1 MKDLIK
7 VKSSEIENLEF
18 RITAIDCDDTEF
30 EQVKEAGENA
40 ETGEIYEEIYYS
52 RTAWGRVEYTAEYK
66 SEKLSLAFGW
76 QAEASRK
83 ESYTDS
89 FDFEVYLANEPDET
103 ANFVIVDD
111 DGDIEHITI
120 AQIEDRAGSFDDF
133 PSAAKPLLP
142 VPEDDEVLVEDVV
155 MDENQGSG
163 IRDYIVERDNAVDLR
178 FKGQILA
185 DATSR
190 KSYNDG
196 GRWQELTLYKT
207 AGGKY
212 VCCKVDVTR
221 WIGERTRYK
230 AVVCEGISDV
240 IEFFGMSSLAKELYK
255 MKLKS

>member
-1 MKDLIK
+1 MK
-7 VKSSEIENLEF
+7 NLEK
-18 RITAIDCDDTEF
+18 
-30 EQVKEAGENA
+30 QA
-40 ETGEIYEEIYYS
+40 EIN
-52 RTAWGRVEYTAEYK
+52 EYT
-66 SEKLSLAFGW
+66 
-76 QAEASRK
+76 
-83 ESYTDS
+83 
-89 FDFEVYLANEPDET
+89 
-103 ANFVIVDD
+103 
-111 DGDIEHITI
+111 
-120 AQIEDRAGSFDDF
+120 
-133 PSAAKPLLP
+133 
-142 VPEDDEVLVEDVV
+142 
-155 MDENQGSG
+155 
-163 IRDYIVERDNAVDLR
+163 VERDDAPNLR
-178 FKGQILA
+178 FCGQILA

>member
-111 DGDIEHITI
+111 DGDIEKMN
-120 AQIEDRAGSFDDF
+120 IEAIKDRAGSFDDL
-133 PSAAKPLLP
+133 PSAAKALLP
-142 VPEDDEVLVEDVV
+142 APEYEEVLVETVSL
-155 MDENQGSG
+155 DEEQAE
-163 IRDYIVERDNAVDLR
+163 YIVERDDAPNLR
-178 FKGQILA
+178 FWGQILA

-190 KSYNDG
+190 EPYNDG

-207 AGGKY
+207 VGGKY
-212 VCCKVDVTR
+212 VCSKVDVSC
-221 WIGERTRYK
+221 WVGERTRYK
-230 AVVCEGISDV
+230 AIVCESISDV
-240 IEFFGMSSLAKELYK
+240 IEFFGRSSLAKELYRRK
-255 MKLKS
+255 MKY